1 MQCPYCGGDSRVLD
15 SRQSPD
21 GIRRRR
27 LCNECKRRFTTYE
40 RAGSIDLKV
49 IKRDERT
56 EPFDPAKLVRSL
68 ERVTRNRPNVTAD
81 DIGRIARAI
90 EAKLLDA
97 GARSVRSGQIVDMAL
112 ERLKDIDLVAHR
124 RLAANYIDETGQLRT
139 EHRPMTEAEAAQLG
153 LFNPDDEP

>member
-1 MQCPYCGGDSRVLD
+1 VQCPYCGGDSRVLD

-27 LCNECKRRFTTYE
+27 VCNECKRRFTTYE

-68 ERVTRNRPNVTAD
+68 QRVTRNRPGITTD

-97 GARSVRSGQIVDMAL
+97 GARSVRSGQIVDLAL
-112 ERLKDIDLVAHR
+112 ERLRDLDLLAYN
-124 RLAANYIDETGQLRT
+124 RLAANYVDETGHLRT

-153 LFNPDDEP
+153 LFNPDDD

>member
-27 LCNECKRRFTTYE
+27 LCNDCKRRFTTYE

-56 EPFDPAKLVRSL
+56 EPFEPGKLVRSL
-68 ERVTRNRPNVTAD
+68 ERVTRNRPNVTAE
-81 DIGRIARAI
+81 DISRIARAI
-90 EAKLLDA
+90 EAQLLDA
-97 GARSVRSGQIVDMAL
+97 GARSVRSGQIVDLAL
-112 ERLKDIDLVAHR
+112 ARLRDLDLLAYN
-124 RLAANYIDETGQLRT
+124 RLAANYLDETGHLRT

-153 LFNPDDEP
+153 LFQPDDQ